1 MRGQGFRHDF
11 AAGGR
16 VTDAVRALDKKDRI
30 YRIVQDSQED
40 CLLAQSCLSYRQDAT
55 IRLLKRAEFAM
66 K

>member
-1 MRGQGFRHDF
+1 M
-11 AAGGR
+11 
-16 VTDAVRALDKKDRI
+16 TDAVRAPDKKD
-30 YRIVQDSQED
+30 RIVQDSQED

>member
-1 MRGQGFRHDF
+1 M
-11 AAGGR
+11 
-16 VTDAVRALDKKDRI
+16 TDAVRALYKKDRI
-30 YRIVQDSQED
+30 YRIVQDSPED